1 MAKEVVDKVKLQ
13 ISAGKANPA
22 PPVGSALGPKGIN
35 IPEFCKAFNAQT
47 QDKMGFIIPVEI
59 TVYSDR
65 SFTFKLKTPPAS
77 DLLKKAAKVEKG
89 AHNSKKEVAG
99 TVTKDQIKEIAELKM
114 PDLNASSVE
123 TAMNIIAGTARSMGV
138 TVED

>member
-65 SFTFKLKTPPAS
+65 SFTFKLKPPAS

-123 TAMNIIAGTARSMGV
+123 TAMNIIAGTARSMGIKV
-138 TVED
+138 QD